1 MSELKYWTK
10 IGGGQL
16 KFVYM
21 LVDYFFF
28 FSGRGHGPQ
37 GATWL
42 RPWQQVW
49 VVSKSLVFVSILA
62 FSSILCV
69 HCHFLKKFHI
79 QYHFFTIYVLYTQKF
94 EFYIILTVT
103 MLTERPD
110 FHNKHQTQTI
120 SKPLIQKHLPRLNI
134 PFTNKNTVAK
144 LTFNLYTFMHKNNPT
159 SIQSGIL
166 IYRAWSSSQGGRER
180 AREREWDQD

>member
-1 MSELKYWTK
+1 M
-10 IGGGQL
+10 
-16 KFVYM
+16 F
-21 LVDYFFF
+21 
-28 FSGRGHGPQ
+28 
-37 GATWL
+37 
-42 RPWQQVW
+42 
-49 VVSKSLVFVSILA
+49 
-62 FSSILCV
+62 
-69 HCHFLKKFHI
+69 
-79 QYHFFTIYVLYTQKF
+79 YTQKF

-134 PFTNKNTVAK
+134 PSTNKNTVAK

-166 IYRAWSSSQGGRER
+166 IYGAWSSGQGGRER
-180 AREREWDQD
+180 ERERESEIKIREEERKRAGFRDATTIGGGGDASLKLGHVSHKLIFRER